1 MSTIREEKSAGFLI
15 LKATLSPLIL
25 LANMASHTLQQAFS
39 FNAYR
44 KEAQNQTE
52 SRPEPTTDQS
62 SIAKENLTGH
72 NLEGLDLMSQHINL
86 EGLPM
91 HHEPHNNFSWAGA
104 KNWEGVHL
112 HHDPLW

>member
-1 MSTIREEKSAGFLI
+1 MSTIREEESAGFLI
-15 LKATLSPLIL
+15 LKATLSRLIL

-39 FNAYR
+39 FNAHR
-44 KEAQNQTE
+44 QEAENQTE

-62 SIAKENLTGH
+62 SIGKENLAGY
-72 NLEGLDLMSQHINL
+72 NFEGLDLKSQHINL

-91 HHEPHNNFSWAGA
+91 HHEPHNNFSVAGV
-104 KNWEGVHL
+104 KDWEGIPL